1 MNFASLVNQ
10 VRLEFTEMPNLELT
24 MAQAVRLWHLGAD
37 DCRYVLDSLVDIGF
51 LRWTPQRTVVRAG
64 RSLQLTPPH
73 SASYIPVRVGNR
85 RDNAVG

>member
-1 MNFASLVNQ
+1 MRRRALVAAHGSEVALPAAMNFASLVNQ

-51 LRWTPQRTVVRAG
+51 YAG
-64 RSLQLTPPH
+64 RRSGPWCGRAAAC
-73 SASYIPVRVGNR
+73 S
-85 RDNAVG
+85 